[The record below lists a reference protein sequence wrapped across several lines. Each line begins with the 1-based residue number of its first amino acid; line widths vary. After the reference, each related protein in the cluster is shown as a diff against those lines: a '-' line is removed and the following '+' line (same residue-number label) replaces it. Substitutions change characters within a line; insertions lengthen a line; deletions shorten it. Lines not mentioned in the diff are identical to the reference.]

1 MKPCSQ
7 CGKRKPLVEF
17 NKRRESKDGLTPSCR
32 ECIKERRTHLRKGGG
47 VSEVAPELTADQKKV
62 VYTNVIARM
71 RNMGLTS
78 DFTTREMLERVN
90 AL

>member
-1 MKPCSQ
+1 MKSCSL

-17 NKRRESKDGLTPSCR
+17 NKRKESKDGLTPSCR
-32 ECIKERRTHLRKGGG
+32 DCIKVRRTTLRKGGG
-47 VSEVAPELTADQKKV
+47 VSEKAPELTTDQKKM
-62 VYTNVIARM
+62 VYMNVIARM

-78 DFTTREMLERVN
+78 DFTTREMLERVD